1 MRYVYFKSYHKNYP
15 PSLSLSD
22 KKISYFSGRKDMNSQ
37 IRTNLVLGVL
47 LFVVGLLYLASR
59 FVPGLNLVIDFSWP
73 WIVVAVGVGL
83 LLLGLLIGVP
93 EMAIPASIVSGIG
106 GILYYQNNTGNWA
119 SWAYAWAL
127 IPVFVGIGMIISAL
141 LGGRGGRAYLEATET
156 IGSGLVLFVII
167 GSLFGA
173 FTGGW
178 TIYLPLVLVL
188 VGALILIRNFIR
200 K

>member
-1 MRYVYFKSYHKNYP
+1 
-15 PSLSLSD
+15 
-22 KKISYFSGRKDMNSQ
+22 MNAQ
-37 IRTNLVLGVL
+37 KRTHLVLGIL
-47 LFVVGLLYLASR
+47 LIVVGLLYLTSR
-59 FVPGLNLVIDFSWP
+59 FIPGLNLLIDFSWP
-73 WIVVAVGVGL
+73 WSVVAVGVGL

-106 GILYYQNNTGNWA
+106 GILYYQNLTGNWA

-127 IPVFVGIGMIISAL
+127 IPVFVGIGMILSAL
-141 LGGRGGRAYLEATET
+141 LGGRGGRAYLEAAET
-156 IGSGLVLFVII
+156 IGAGLVMFVIF

-173 FTGGW
+173 FAGGW

-188 VGALILIRNFIR
+188 VGALILVRNFIR